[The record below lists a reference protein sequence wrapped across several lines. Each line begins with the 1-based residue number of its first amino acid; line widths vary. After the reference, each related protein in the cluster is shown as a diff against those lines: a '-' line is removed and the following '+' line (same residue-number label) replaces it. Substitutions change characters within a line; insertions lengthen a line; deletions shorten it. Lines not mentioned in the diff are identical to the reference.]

1 MDSSVLVVLS
11 WCRECDFPGVPFL
24 AGILGI
30 LRAPGIVVVSLLSV
44 WCWAGFSC
52 SSYSQVVA
60 CCSYSSGS
68 ELELDASK
76 RVAMLDL

>member
-1 MDSSVLVVLS
+1 MDSSGLVVLLS
-11 WCRECDFPGVPFL
+11 CRECALPGVPFL

-30 LRAPGIVVVSLLSV
+30 PRSFEIGVVSLVSLC
-44 WCWAGFSC
+44 CWAGFSY
-52 SSYSQVVA
+52 SSYSYAVA